1 MAVSDP
7 REVGPARQP
16 GDHRGGDEEP
26 RHGGPVGARGP
37 EAGDRLHR
45 SRDAEGRDTG
55 VDFYGDSFQHRNDL
69 VCNYQQALYFDFLH
83 SGTPGLVSPD

>member
-45 SRDAEGRDTG
+45 SRDAKGRDTG
-55 VDFYGDSFQHRNDL
+55 ADL
-69 VCNYQQALYFDFLH
+69 VQLNSMEILF
-83 SGTPGLVSPD
+83 SIEMI

>member
-16 GDHRGGDEEP
+16 GDHRVGDEEP

-55 VDFYGDSFQHRNDL
+55 ADL
-69 VCNYQQALYFDFLH
+69 VQLNSMEIHF
-83 SGTPGLVSPD
+83 SIEMI